1 MIHVFD
7 ASEGASGGA
16 SLASRM
22 AHSFSPEGPFAK
34 SPDFEYRPQQ
44 QRMAELVGRALDGSE
59 PLVVEAATG
68 VGKSLAYLLP
78 AVTHALENG
87 RKAIISTHTINLQEQ
102 LISKDI
108 PIVKKVTGDF
118 KAELI
123 KGRGNYLCPTRLDR
137 ALKETGDLFTTSEA
151 AELAMIAEWAAE
163 TKDGTLSDVDFSP
176 TGKVWSMVCSEAHA
190 CTPRRCG
197 PASGCFY
204 QSARR
209 RMAEAQ
215 VVIVNHTLFFTLLAS
230 AEDLLP
236 EDGNFLFPRDFVIL
250 DEAHTIENIAARAL
264 GLQVSESSIRFE
276 LSRLF
281 NPKTKK
287 GFFPMMGEKQG
298 VEEVMR
304 AISESEVFFR
314 NAEGACRFSDRGREF
329 RVREPGLVE
338 DTLSLPLQRVARIA
352 LKAGDAA
359 KAENTRLEL
368 HDLAKRL
375 TGVRAGVAA
384 FLDQEDEDHVYWAER
399 GGRDRQALTFRS
411 APVDVAPRL
420 QEIFFQPGKCA
431 VFTSATLGITDDPD
445 LGYFRRRI
453 GADEVE
459 AACIESPFDFRTQMR
474 LYLAKRMP
482 EPRDAGYHEALR
494 EKIAH
499 YLDLSNGRA
508 FVLFTSYALMSAVAD
523 QLDEYCEDQGW
534 RLLVQGREMPRHQML
549 AEFRRDTHSV
559 LFGTDSFWTGVD
571 VPGESL
577 SNVIIT
583 RLPFAVPDH
592 PVTASRIEHLEEQ
605 GLNAF
610 TEYSVPEAILK
621 LRQGVGR
628 LIRSNKD
635 EGICVILDNRIVTK
649 AYGRAFLAALPDCP
663 TEFVD

>member
-7 ASEGASGGA
+7 PSEGASGGP
-16 SLASRM
+16 SLAERM
-22 AHSFSPEGPFAK
+22 KHAFSTGGPFAK
-34 SPDFEYRPQQ
+34 SKDFEYRPQQ
-44 QRMAELVGRALDGSE
+44 QRMAELVGKALDQSS

-78 AVTHALENG
+78 AVTYALENS

-108 PIVKKVTGDF
+108 PIVKKIVGEF

-163 TKDGTLSDVDFSP
+163 TKDGTLSDVDFTP
-176 TGKVWSMVCSEAHA
+176 TGKVWTMVCSEAHA

-197 PASGCFY
+197 PGSGCFY
-204 QSARR
+204 QAARR

-236 EDGNFLFPRDFVIL
+236 EDGNFLFPRDFVVL

-264 GLQVSESSIRFE
+264 GLQVSESNVRFE

-287 GFFPMMGEKQG
+287 GFFTLMGEKQG

-314 NAEGACRFSDRGREF
+314 NAEAACRFGDWGREF

-338 DTLSLPLQRVARIA
+338 DTLSLSLQRVSRIA

-375 TGVRAGVAA
+375 TSIRGSLAA
-384 FLDQEDEDHVYWAER
+384 FLDQGEEDHVYWTEKT
-399 GGRDRQALTFRS
+399 GRDHQTLTFRS
-411 APVDVAPRL
+411 APIDVAPRL
-420 QEIFFQPGKCA
+420 EEIFFQGDKCA
-431 VFTSATLGITDDPD
+431 ILTSATLGVGDDKS
-445 LGYFRRRI
+445 LRYFRRRV
-453 GADEVE
+453 GANEVE
-459 AACIESPFDFRTQMR
+459 AACIESPFDFKTQMR

-482 EPRDAGYHEALR
+482 EPRDSGYHEALR

-499 YLDLSNGRA
+499 YLEMSNGRA
-508 FVLFTSYALMSAVAD
+508 FVLFTSYALMSAMAD
-523 QLDEYCEDQGW
+523 QLEDFCEDNGW
-534 RLLVQGREMPRHQML
+534 RLLIQGREMPRHQML
-549 AEFRRDTHSV
+549 AEFRKDTHSV

-571 VPGESL
+571 VPGEAL

-592 PVTASRIEHLEEQ
+592 PVTASRIEYLEEQ